1 MGGMLMNE
9 TKLQNERFEKRKLFA
24 YSALMLTCF
33 VLYILFVCLNN
44 IFSSDIRFAGMML
57 IEITELLY
65 LSVEIIAFFIAYAFV
80 IYAMYM
86 GGHRNTTRY
95 AVVYAIAI
103 SARYVIL
110 FALDWLFFGLKSS
123 DVPVAL
129 LFMLVNIFLEL
140 LQYVIVW
147 VIAYIN
153 VNTFNKYVTIMQ
165 KGAARLKEAPVDREK
180 LIFPYRKILMKN
192 DPLRFSALLV
202 ALLMG
207 VIRIIGRVIYD
218 IGYGAPTDLI
228 DILWM
233 ILYYSLDV
241 FIGVACYFVLLYILR
256 KLILSKEN

>member
-1 MGGMLMNE
+1 MGGILMNE
-9 TKLQNERFEKRKLFA
+9 TKPQNNRFEKGKLFA
-24 YSALMLTCF
+24 YSALMLACF

-65 LSVEIIAFFIAYAFV
+65 LGLEIIAFFIAYAFA
-80 IYAMYM
+80 IYATYS
-86 GGHRNTTRY
+86 GGYRHTMRY
-95 AVVYAIAI
+95 AIVYAIAI

-110 FALDWLFFGLKSS
+110 FTIDWLFFGLKNE

-147 VIAYIN
+147 VIAHIN

-165 KGAARLKEAPVDREK
+165 KGAARLKEAPVEREK
-180 LIFPYRKILMKN
+180 LIFPYRKIPMKN
-192 DPLRFSALLV
+192 DPLRFSSLLV

-207 VIRIIGRVIYD
+207 AIRIIGRVIYD
-218 IGYGAPTDLI
+218 IGYGAPADLI
-228 DILWM
+228 DVLWM

-241 FIGVACYFVLLYILR
+241 GIGVACYFVLLHILR
-256 KLILSKEN
+256 KLIVR